1 MEKNQQINCTVSS
14 CKYNNEENGKC
25 ILQAIQVTPIPNNNS
40 KNPDES
46 RCSSYRYDG

>member
-25 ILQAIQVTPIPNNNS
+25 ILQAIQVTPTPNNSS

-46 RCSSYRYDG
+46 RCSSYKYDG